1 MYLTFL
7 KVFKF
12 ASFSTFECALPTL
25 KGNLISLVLLPDLFH
40 AFYPKCLHFCDTALF
55 PTGQPMT
62 LQNTYTRFV
71 YTETH
76 VFTQKH
82 AYYIS
87 AVRSILPQIVCITS
101 VPQQH
106 RTLSSA
112 GHRPTG
118 RDADLLINSGWNRAR
133 RRGEERA
140 KHDFTCSR
148 LKRSQRRSGLG
159 GELLHMCFKKNYWL
173 TFCAVSSCKYAPVV
187 TDMIDYE
194 FASFCSLLLTLG
206 KYDPSFYLSWADPRW
221 GEEKGQTEILNLLM
235 KCDVLKTKS
244 LKTKMRNV
252 WMQKGHSKLVTQAAT
267 QIYDRQTGQCAEGT
281 K

>member
-1 MYLTFL
+1 MCLTFL

-12 ASFSTFECALPTL
+12 ASFSTFECVLSTL
-25 KGNLISLVLLPDLFH
+25 KGNLISLILLPDLFH
-40 AFYPKCLHFCDTALF
+40 AFYRKGLHFCDTALF

-62 LQNTYTRFV
+62 LRNTCALFV

-76 VFTQKH
+76 TFTQKH

-87 AVRSILPQIVCITS
+87 AVRSIRPQIVHITS

-106 RTLSSA
+106 RTVSSVD
-112 GHRPTG
+112 HRPTG
-118 RDADLLINSGWNRAR
+118 RDVDLLINSGWNRAR

-148 LKRSQRRSGLG
+148 LKRSQRRKGRG
-159 GELLHMCFKKNYWL
+159 GGLLHMCFKKNDCL
-173 TFCAVSSCKYAPVV
+173 TFCAVSSCKYAPTV
-187 TDMIDYE
+187 TDMIDYK
-194 FASFCSLLLTLG
+194 FASLFCCWLCVNMIRLSTCPCLTLAEG
-206 KYDPSFYLSWADPRW
+206 RRRARQRFLSH
-221 GEEKGQTEILNLLM
+221 LLV

-252 WMQKGHSKLVTQAAT
+252 
-267 QIYDRQTGQCAEGT
+267 
-281 K
+281 